1 MRVLFSFLFITQITI
16 AQNVNITLLDNWQD
30 TSLLS
35 NSSGVRYCGWFAFVR
50 EIIEYVV
57 MGSTEGAS
65 FFQLTDA
72 NAIVFIDDIPG
83 SYVSSQAIT
92 REYGIYQ
99 NYVFAIGDE
108 GNASLQIID
117 ISFLPDSLSLVKE
130 IQDEQVCKAHTIHV
144 DSEHKL
150 LY

>member
-35 NSSGVRYCGWFAFVR
+35 NSSGVRYSGCFAFER
-50 EIIEYVV
+50 ENIEYVV
-57 MGSTEGAS
+57 MGTTEGAS

-108 GNASLQIID
+108 GIFVIFFD
-117 ISFLPDSLSLVKE
+117 FFFFLED
-130 IQDEQVCKAHTIHV
+130 
-144 DSEHKL
+144 
-150 LY
+150 